1 MREDSQA
8 LVFATK
14 IFLVLQPAV
23 LPRTQLRFH
32 SSPFQQGAEDDGRRF
47 PRRLASPFKGTLTP
61 ESASRKIATGTWTGQ
76 TGRKGGKRRQERLQG
91 GAAQIPRQ
99 GEDGQLAR
107 ISNVK
112 LWFQTPTVPLPTH
125 VPPPPPI
132 ASWKCADERSRQRML
147 HRASI
152 VGAPRCRSASS
163 PLWDQPLLLF
173 FLVAAGLK
181 QATGRCKTLHI
192 THKHKWNKRET
203 SLVPELAAE
212 VKQRGLRW
220 STHPESPHTHVHT
233 PALPTNLLLHPFPRA
248 KVFSLCVEYVL
259 EHADHWLTQAQGLV
273 KHYCGAEQTTAC
285 LSLCLRCLAP
295 GPKLI

>member
-1 MREDSQA
+1 MQEDSQA

-61 ESASRKIATGTWTGQ
+61 ESTSRKIPTDTWTSQ
-76 TGRKGGKRRQERLQG
+76 TGRKGGKRREERLQR

-125 VPPPPPI
+125 VPPNRI
-132 ASWKCADERSRQRML
+132 MKMCR
-147 HRASI
+147 RALSPED
-152 VGAPRCRSASS
+152 AAQSEHCRSASS

-173 FLVAAGLK
+173 FWLQLLV
-181 QATGRCKTLHI
+181 
-192 THKHKWNKRET
+192 
-203 SLVPELAAE
+203 
-212 VKQRGLRW
+212 
-220 STHPESPHTHVHT
+220 
-233 PALPTNLLLHPFPRA
+233 
-248 KVFSLCVEYVL
+248 
-259 EHADHWLTQAQGLV
+259 
-273 KHYCGAEQTTAC
+273 
-285 LSLCLRCLAP
+285 
-295 GPKLI
+295 